1 MKQLAIS
8 ALALS
13 ALCTPAS
20 AAVIISTGATS
31 HVHCAHGVC
40 AAAHK
45 NAVLNV
51 TQLQNL
57 LASGDVTVT
66 TGGAGADAIAITA
79 PLTWASTSRLTLD
92 STGSVSIKAAVVS
105 EGTGGVTIKPNDGGS
120 GGDLNIYP
128 GGSISFWDNS
138 SSLIIAGGTYTL
150 VSDIGTLA
158 SDLAVNVYGLYALAK
173 DYDASADGTYTDT
186 PVKDSMSGTFEGL
199 GHTISN
205 LSIAATGASS
215 DIAFFAR
222 VAGTV
227 RDVAFTGANVN
238 CGTQGARSGILAAVS
253 YGAVLNVS
261 AEGTLTCT
269 GGYGVGGLVGDND
282 QGSTIAHSSANVS
295 LFGGGAV
302 GGLAGVA
309 VGTVSFSTATP
320 SLSASQGA
328 YAGGLVGVEKG
339 GTITDLH
346 ASAYDMDTAT
356 ASYVGGLVGFFEGKI
371 ERCSAGNTF
380 GIGALGAG
388 GLAGTA
394 YSAIIDS
401 SFATGQ
407 VQARRAAGGL
417 VGVVTGNMTI
427 TNSYSTAAVNK
438 YGGGLDD
445 LGGLIGTSSG
455 GTIASAWSS
464 GGVANKKREVR
475 GGFVGSIDN
484 TTVTAGYW
492 DLTTSGVDVRSQ
504 GAGNVAN
511 YPGISGLERHSA
523 VPRRACRPGSIRRCG
538 RRTQASTTAIP
549 ISSPIR
555 RSRAAA
561 IGDM

>member
-8 ALALS
+8 AFVLTAFC
-13 ALCTPAS
+13 APAS

-31 HVHCAHGVC
+31 HVHCVQGVC
-40 AAAHK
+40 TAAHK

-51 TQLQNL
+51 TQLQTL
-57 LASGDVTVT
+57 LAAGDVTVA
-66 TGGAGADAIAITA
+66 TGGAGAASIAVTA
-79 PLTWASTSRLTLD
+79 PLTWASAHRLTLN
-92 STGSVSIKAAVVS
+92 SVGSVSIKAAVVS
-105 EGTGGVTIKPNDGGS
+105 EGTGGVTIKPNDGGGS

-158 SDLAVNVYGLYALAK
+158 SDVAANAYGLYALAK

-186 PVKDSMSGTFEGL
+186 PVKDSMGGTFEGL

-227 RDVAFTGANVN
+227 RDVAFAGANVN
-238 CGTQGARSGILAAVS
+238 CGTQGVWSGILASVS
-253 YGAVLNVS
+253 YGAVMNVS
-261 AEGTLTCT
+261 ATGTLTCT

-309 VGTVSFSTATP
+309 VGTISFSTATP

-328 YAGGLVGVEKG
+328 YVGGLVGVEKG
-339 GTITDLH
+339 GTITDSH

-394 YSAIIDS
+394 YGAIIDS

-427 TNSYSTAAVNK
+427 ANSYSTTTVNK
-438 YGGGLDD
+438 YGSGADD

-455 GTIASAWSS
+455 GTITSAWSS

-484 TTVTAGYW
+484 MTVTAGYW

-511 YPGISGLERHSA
+511 YPGIRGLKTVEFQSGLPSGFDPAIWAES
-523 VPRRACRPGSIRRCG
+523 PGINNG
-538 RRTQASTTAIP
+538 YPYLIANPPQ
-549 ISSPIR
+549 
-555 RSRAAA
+555 
-561 IGDM
+561 